1 MVFSAISRVSLFEV
15 DDDTDGLVNTGQEKK
30 RDYNVSLHPVDAV
43 QSRMKMEH
51 ENRTA
56 KLIYPN

>member
-1 MVFSAISRVSLFEV
+1 M
-15 DDDTDGLVNTGQEKK
+15 DDDTDGLVNIGREKK
-30 RDYNVSLHPVDAV
+30 EDYNVSLRPVDAV

-56 KLIYPN
+56 KLIYLN

>member
-1 MVFSAISRVSLFEV
+1 MFEV
-15 DDDTDGLVNTGQEKK
+15 DDDTDGLVNTGREKK
-30 RDYNVSLHPVDAV
+30 EDYNVSLRPVDAV